1 MKNKFFALIGLIYAH
16 KIISAVIAI
25 CLVVSITVGT
35 VLISNSKRQEDEPE
49 VSSSSEE
56 EVSSEEVSS
65 EEIVSSEVS
74 SQPVVSS
81 KPVSSAPAPSAPTQT
96 ITSGYKYNTNTN
108 IENNIFMDSLVY
120 TGYKLDYH
128 RSLGKMWTYIPA
140 ASKRGMGILS
150 NISYDYDGGTSGYEN
165 NANGKPDIAFFEK
178 GDLVCASYVTYVY
191 FNYLPNVAGIDTSSL
206 TRPNKSYSANDWYI
220 AAKDWINK
228 GYSSAIPFTA
238 SKDSTGWIHYKSSAD
253 IPIGSV
259 VFFKNY
265 GSSADYA
272 SHVAIYAGYKNG
284 YNWLFHVG
292 NDNGPEM
299 CAIERMWYGPD
310 PQWPLMVVSTPSNI
324 RMAAALEVT
333 VKDEAGNAIANVET
347 SIGKTNASGVVLKED
362 LSYGDYNLT
371 YTVPKGY
378 YSDKNSVSVK
388 LDTKNNSLNKVSI
401 TLKKQKAVTSSKET
415 ASE

>member
-1 MKNKFFALIGLIYAH
+1 M
-16 KIISAVIAI
+16 
-25 CLVVSITVGT
+25 
-35 VLISNSKRQEDEPE
+35 
-49 VSSSSEE
+49 
-56 EVSSEEVSS
+56 
-65 EEIVSSEVS
+65 
-74 SQPVVSS
+74 
-81 KPVSSAPAPSAPTQT
+81 
-96 ITSGYKYNTNTN
+96 N

-150 NISYDYDGGTSGYEN
+150 NIGYDYDGGTSGYET

-206 TRPNKSYSANDWYI
+206 TRPNRSYSANDWYI
-220 AAKDWINK
+220 AAKDWIEK

-238 SKDSTGWIHYKSSAD
+238 SKDSSGWIHYKSAAN

-265 GSSADYA
+265 GSNADYA
-272 SHVAIYAGYKNG
+272 SHVAVYAGYKNG
-284 YNWLFHVG
+284 YNWLYHVG

-324 RMAAALEVT
+324 RFSAALEVT
-333 VKDEAGNAIANVET
+333 VKDADGKPMANVET
-347 SIGKTNASGVVLKED
+347 SIGTTNASGVVLKEG
-362 LSYGDYNLT
+362 LNYGNYNLT
-371 YTVPKGY
+371 YTIPKGY
-378 YSDKNSVSVK
+378 YADKNSISVN
-388 LDTKNNSLNKVSI
+388 LTTKNNSLNKVSV
-401 TLKKQKAVTSSKET
+401 TLKKQQAVTPSKET
-415 ASE
+415 ESK

>member
-35 VLISNSKRQEDEPE
+35 VLIANSKRQEDEPE
-49 VSSSSEE
+49 VSSSSKE
-56 EVSSEEVSS
+56 EVSSEDVSS

-74 SQPVVSS
+74 SEPVVSS
-81 KPVSSAPAPSAPTQT
+81 KPVSSAPAPSAPTQN

-150 NISYDYDGGTSGYEN
+150 NISYDYDGGTSGYET

-415 ASE
+415 VSE

>member
-35 VLISNSKRQEDEPE
+35 VLIANSKRQEDEPE
-49 VSSSSEE
+49 VSSSSKE

-74 SQPVVSS
+74 SEPVVSS
-81 KPVSSAPAPSAPTQT
+81 KPVSSAPAPSAPTQN

-150 NISYDYDGGTSGYEN
+150 NISYDYDGGTSGYET

-362 LSYGDYNLT
+362 LSYGEYNLT

-415 ASE
+415 VSE

>member
-1 MKNKFFALIGLIYAH
+1 MKNKFFALLGLIYAH
-16 KIISAVIAI
+16 KIISAVIAL

-35 VLISNSKRQEDEPE
+35 VLIANSKRQEDEPE

-81 KPVSSAPAPSAPTQT
+81 KPVSSAPAPSTPTQT

-150 NISYDYDGGTSGYEN
+150 NISYDYDGGTSGYETD
-165 NANGKPDIAFFEK
+165 ANGKPDIAFFEK